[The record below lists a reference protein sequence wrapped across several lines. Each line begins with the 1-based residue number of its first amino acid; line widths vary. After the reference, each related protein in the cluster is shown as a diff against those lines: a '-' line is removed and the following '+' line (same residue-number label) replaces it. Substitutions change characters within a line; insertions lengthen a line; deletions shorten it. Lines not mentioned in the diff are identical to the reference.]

1 MLYRNK
7 TDKILVARNYLFR
20 PKQQVF
26 ISPFDEKQIGDF
38 LEELI
43 AKGKIERIDSGELMK
58 ANGKVP
64 EKVEQAS
71 EEIIKE
77 ESEKEEAKEEEP
89 KPIEKK
95 QETKK
100 RGRPS
105 TKKK

>member
-77 ESEKEEAKEEEP
+77 ESKKEEP
-89 KPIEKK
+89 KSIEKK

>member
-43 AKGKIERIDSGELMK
+43 ANGKIERIDSGELMK

-77 ESEKEEAKEEEP
+77 ESKKEEP
-89 KPIEKK
+89 KSIEKK